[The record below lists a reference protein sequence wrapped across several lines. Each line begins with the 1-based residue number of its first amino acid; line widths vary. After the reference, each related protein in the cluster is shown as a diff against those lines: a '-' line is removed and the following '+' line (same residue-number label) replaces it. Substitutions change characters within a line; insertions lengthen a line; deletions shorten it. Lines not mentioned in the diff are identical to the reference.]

1 MANAYSPGGE
11 NPAWG
16 HPVIPPQ
23 QPDTIPPQQYV
34 APTQS
39 LPPSNSGTW
48 TTGICG
54 CFEEIESCEWTHHS
68 LFLLDPSFSLSLSLS
83 LSRFLK
89 LSLEISY
96 HVVVVVVFAHK
107 KDCKIWMAHKLQ
119 DVLNCLESKKLQKNQ
134 TRTWTQNF
142 HMKLLT
148 RWSGITFLL
157 LFVFGRL
164 LGVLVSM
171 CSVWAHCWNCWWRQ
185 HKYAHTHTHLYLSPP
200 SSVAAREWKHE

>member
-1 MANAYSPGGE
+1 
-11 NPAWG
+11 
-16 HPVIPPQ
+16 
-23 QPDTIPPQQYV
+23 
-34 APTQS
+34 
-39 LPPSNSGTW
+39 
-48 TTGICG
+48 
-54 CFEEIESCEWTHHS
+54 
-68 LFLLDPSFSLSLSLS
+68 
-83 LSRFLK
+83 
-89 LSLEISY
+89 
-96 HVVVVVVFAHK
+96 
-107 KDCKIWMAHKLQ
+107 MAHKLQ